1 MSWLQRLYQTYKQ
14 ANTLDLPDSEKP
26 VPAEHT
32 IQNAHI
38 NIVLDG
44 SGKLLRANVLEKAK
58 IILPA
63 TELSQNRVG
72 NEAPHA
78 LADTLQY
85 VAKDY
90 LKYGGDK
97 QSFFDS
103 YVKQLENW
111 CSSEFAHQ
119 KVRSVLAY
127 VKKGRVIEDLVA
139 HGVIPL
145 DSNQQFLRRWENK
158 DAESPALFSV
168 LPKNKGEIDPRT
180 ALVCWSVE
188 ISENPDSSADTWKD
202 TAIWDS
208 WIKYVSSSQTEKG
221 FCFGT
226 GKDQVVA
233 RLHPAKLRNSGDKA
247 KLISSNDDKGLT
259 YLGRFFDAVQS
270 ASIGSEVSQNA
281 HSALRWLISRQGY
294 RNEDQVTVA
303 WALSCKNIPN
313 PLTDIFDYLQD
324 VDLLSESVADQ
335 ESETIDHGID
345 LGQGIALKLKSALV
359 GYRQQI
365 DNSDQLSLISLDSA
379 TPGRMA
385 ITYYREFSPDAYF
398 AALKEWQEDFSWYQ
412 RQKIERPGA
421 NNKQIKYTV
430 WPQIA
435 PTARNI
441 AETAFGKTLTSE
453 LRKQI
458 VARILPCIVEG
469 SGRAFPFDIVQKCF
483 ARACNPAGSEK
494 WEWEKDVGVAC
505 AVYRGYCA
513 RHPQIEKRRFFSM
526 ALDKENRSR
535 DYLYGRLLAVAE
547 NLEGYAL
554 SITGEDRSRSTT
566 AERYMQRFAARPF
579 NTWRNIALALV
590 PYKDRLRKNR
600 PGFLIK
606 REKEETEIM
615 NLFNDKDFTSDNA
628 LSGEFLL
635 GYHCQKMELLKKSDT
650 ENKGE

>member
-1 MSWLQRLYQTYKQ
+1 MSWLQRLYKTYKQ
-14 ANTLDLPDSEKP
+14 ANTLDLSDSEKP
-26 VPAEHT
+26 VPPEHT

-38 NIVLDG
+38 NIVIDG
-44 SGKLLRANVLEKAK
+44 SGNFRRAVLLDKEA
-58 IILPA
+58 IFLPG
-63 TELSQNRVG
+63 TETSLNRVG
-72 NEAPHA
+72 QDAPHA

-85 VAKDY
+85 VAKDFP
-90 LKYGGDK
+90 KYGGK
-97 QSFFDS
+97 KKSFFDS

-111 CSSEFAHQ
+111 CNSEFGHQ
-119 KVRSVLAY
+119 KIELVLAY
-127 VKKGRVIEDLVA
+127 VKKGHVIEDLVKNDILW
-139 HGVIPL
+139 VDQNNVLIEKWL
-145 DSNQQFLRRWENK
+145 QK
-158 DAESPALFSV
+158 DAEEPMVFSI
-168 LPKNKGEIDPRT
+168 LRKNGGEIRKL
-180 ALVCWSVE
+180 LVCWTVE
-188 ISENPDSSADTWKD
+188 INEERASDTWKD
-202 TAIWDS
+202 PDIWES
-208 WIKYVSSSQTEKG
+208 WLRYVESGQIEKG
-221 FCFGT
+221 FCYAT
-226 GKDQVVA
+226 GENKVVA

-247 KLISSNDDKGLT
+247 KLISSNDEKGLT
-259 YLGRFFDAVQS
+259 FLGRFWNASQS
-270 ASIGSEVSQNA
+270 ASIGSEVSQSA

-294 RNEDQVTVA
+294 RNENQVTVA
-303 WALSCKNIPN
+303 WALSGKEIPN
-313 PLTDIFDYLQD
+313 PLTDIFDFLQNED
-324 VDLLSESVADQ
+324 SILESVEAKD
-335 ESETIDHGID
+335 SEAIDHGID
-345 LGQGIALKLKSALV
+345 LGQGIALKLKTALK

-385 ITYYREFSPDAYF
+385 ITYYREFSPDEYF
-398 AALKEWQEDFSWYQ
+398 DALNDWQEDFSWYQ
-412 RQKIERPGA
+412 RQKIDRPGSKK
-421 NNKQIKYTV
+421 KQIKITV

-435 PTARNI
+435 PTARSI

-469 SGRAFPFDIVQKCF
+469 SGRAFPYDIVQKCF

-505 AVYRGYCA
+505 AVYRGFCS
-513 RHPQIEKRRFFSM
+513 RHPQIDKRRIFSM

-554 SITGEDRSRSTT
+554 SLTGEDRSRSTT

-615 NLFNDKDFTSDNA
+615 NLFKDADFTCDNA
-628 LSGEFLL
+628 LTGEFLL
-635 GYHCQKMELLKKSDT
+635 GFHCQKMELLRKSDS
-650 ENKGE
+650 EKKGE

>member
-14 ANTLDLPDSEKP
+14 ANTLDLSDSEKP
-26 VPAEHT
+26 VPPEHT

-44 SGKLLRANVLEKAK
+44 SGNFRRAVLLEKAA
-58 IILPA
+58 IFLPG
-63 TELSQNRVG
+63 TETSLNRTG
-72 NEAPHA
+72 QDAPHA
-78 LADTLQY
+78 LSDTLQY
-85 VAKDY
+85 VAKDFP
-90 LKYGGDK
+90 KFCGEK
-97 QSFFDS
+97 KSFFES
-103 YVKQLENW
+103 YAKQLENW
-111 CSSEFAHQ
+111 CDSEFTHP
-119 KVRSVLAY
+119 KIKSVLVY
-127 VKKGRVIEDLVA
+127 VKKGRVIQDLIENGILRVDQNNSIIEKW
-139 HGVIPL
+139 VEKDVEEPL
-145 DSNQQFLRRWENK
+145 VFSILR
-158 DAESPALFSV
+158 
-168 LPKNKGEIDPRT
+168 KNGGEIRKL
-180 ALVCWSVE
+180 LVCWTVE
-188 ISENPDSSADTWKD
+188 IDGENTSSSDTWKD
-202 TAIWDS
+202 PDIWEC
-208 WIKYVSSSQTEKG
+208 WWRYVASGQIEKT
-221 FCFGT
+221 FCYST
-226 GKDQVVA
+226 GEDLVVA

-247 KLISSNDDKGLT
+247 KLISADDTSGLT
-259 YLGRFFDAVQS
+259 FKGRFAEAKEA
-270 ASIGSEVSQNA
+270 ASIGSEVSQSA

-294 RNEDQVTVA
+294 RNENQVTVA
-303 WALSCKNIPN
+303 WALSGKEIPN
-313 PLTDIFDYLQD
+313 PLTDIFDFLQNE
-324 VDLLSESVADQ
+324 DLIAEPVVGKD
-335 ESETIDHGID
+335 SETIDHGID
-345 LGQGIALKLKSALV
+345 IGQGIALKLKTALM

-385 ITYYREFSPDAYF
+385 IAYYREFSPDEYF
-398 AALKEWQEDFSWYQ
+398 SALKDWQEDFSWYQ
-412 RQKIERPGA
+412 RQKIDRPDA
-421 NNKQIKYTV
+421 KKKQLKFTV

-435 PTARNI
+435 PSARSI

-469 SGRAFPFDIVQKCF
+469 SGRAFPYDIVQKCYV
-483 ARACNPAGSEK
+483 RACNPAGSEK

-505 AVYRGYCA
+505 SVYRGYCS
-513 RHPQIEKRRFFSM
+513 RHPQIDKRRFFSM

-554 SITGEDRSRSTT
+554 SLTGEDRSRSTT

-600 PGFLIK
+600 PGFLVK

-615 NLFNDKDFTSDNA
+615 NLFKDTDFTCDNA
-628 LSGEFLL
+628 LTGEFLL
-635 GYHCQKMELLKKSDT
+635 GFHCQKMELLKKTDS